1 MKPVLPF
8 LLTAMLAGCAVGPDY
23 ATPDVRQPDSFA
35 AAAPD
40 QKGPGPEIG
49 HWWRI
54 LGDPV
59 LDSLVE
65 RAAAANPDVEIAL
78 TRLQEAKTEEAV
90 LLGYALPT
98 ADAAGTLGNGT
109 GSDLSRGRVP
119 STLYSADSTAASPT
133 KQIKQIAGFD
143 AVWELD
149 LFGQYRR
156 ALEAGIY
163 DAQAAAEAR
172 NAVLVGVISDVVRA
186 YVDLRG
192 LQLRLAVLTQ
202 DIDASTKSRDF
213 VKIRFERGLT
223 NELDLTLAERELSG
237 LKAQL
242 APLAAQRDAARYTIA
257 TLLGLYPEQL
267 KDELAEV
274 KPIPSL
280 PTRIEP
286 GLPLDLIKRRPDI
299 RQSERQLAAA
309 TARIGV
315 SIGNLF
321 PHVGL
326 AGSAGTQFAHVGA
339 GSDSGEH
346 IWSFGPA
353 AYWPVLDFGSL
364 DAQVDIDDLRSHE
377 HLVGYRRAVIN
388 AVRDVDIAVQNF
400 SAEQDSVA
408 QLSDALAQAQR
419 AVGLATERYNR
430 GLTDFLNVVDAERRL
445 YALEAQVIQAQQG
458 AAEGFVAVYRNL
470 GGGWQDYQST
480 PDVRIPHPA
489 VVAMVERLITPQHE
503 DLMK

>member
-1 MKPVLPF
+1 MKRVLPF
-8 LLTAMLAGCAVGPDY
+8 LLAASLAGCAVGPDY
-23 ATPDVRQPDSFA
+23 QVPDVKAPEGFA
-35 AAAPD
+35 AASSAS
-40 QKGPGPEIG
+40 GPGPEIG
-49 HWWRI
+49 HWWRT
-54 LGDPV
+54 LKDPD

-65 RAAAANPDVEIAL
+65 RAIAANPDVEIAL
-78 TRLQEAKTEEAV
+78 TRLQEARTEEAV
-90 LLGYALPT
+90 LLGYALPSV
-98 ADAAGTLGNGT
+98 DAAGALGNGS

-119 STLYSADSTAASPT
+119 STLYSGDNTAASPT
-133 KQIKQIAGFD
+133 RKIKQIAGFD

-156 ALEAGIY
+156 AIEAGIY

-192 LQLRLAVLTQ
+192 LQLRLAVLAQ
-202 DIDASTKSRDF
+202 DVDASVKLRDF
-213 VKIRFERGLT
+213 VRIRFDRGLT

-242 APLAAQRDAARYTIA
+242 AQLAAQRDAARYTIA
-257 TLLGLYPEQL
+257 ALLGRYPEQM
-267 KDELAEV
+267 KDELGEV

-280 PTRIEP
+280 PSRIEP
-286 GLPLDLIKRRPDI
+286 GLPLDLIRRRPDI

-315 SIGNLF
+315 ATGNLF
-321 PHVGL
+321 PHVGV
-326 AGSAGTQFAHVGA
+326 AGSAGAQFAHI
-339 GSDSGEH
+339 GSGTESGEH
-346 IWSFGPA
+346 IWSFGPM
-353 AYWPVLDFGSL
+353 AYWSILDFGAL
-364 DAQVDIDDLRSHE
+364 DAQVDIADLRSHE
-377 HLVGYRRAVIN
+377 QLVGYRRAVIN
-388 AVRDVDIAVQNF
+388 AVRDVDSAVEGF
-400 SAEQDSVA
+400 SAAQDSVS

-419 AVGLATERYNR
+419 AVELATQRYER

-445 YALEAQVIQAQQG
+445 YALEAQVILAQQE
-458 AAEGFVAVYRNL
+458 AAEGFVSVYRTL

-480 PDVRIPHPA
+480 PEIRITHPA
-489 VVAMVERLITPQHE
+489 LVAMAERLITPRHE

>member
-1 MKPVLPF
+1 MKRVLPF
-8 LLTAMLAGCAVGPDY
+8 LLAASLAGCAVGPDY
-23 ATPDVRQPDSFA
+23 RAPDLKAPDSFA
-35 AAAPD
+35 AASPD
-40 QKGPGPEIG
+40 QGPGAEIG
-49 HWWRI
+49 HWWRT
-54 LGDPV
+54 LNDPV
-59 LDSLVE
+59 LDSLVD
-65 RAAAANPDVEIAL
+65 RAVAANPDVEIAL

-119 STLYSADSTAASPT
+119 STLYSADNSAASPT
-133 KQIKQIAGFD
+133 RKIKQIAGLD

-156 ALEAGIY
+156 AIEAGIY
-163 DAQAAAEAR
+163 DAEAAAEAR
-172 NAVLVGVISDVVRA
+172 NTVLVGVISDVVRA

-192 LQLRLAVLTQ
+192 LQLRLAILAQ
-202 DIDASTKSRDF
+202 DIDASVKSRDF
-213 VKIRFERGLT
+213 IRIRYDRGLT

-242 APLAAQRDAARYTIA
+242 APLTAQRDAARYTIA
-257 TLLGLYPEQL
+257 ALLGLFPEQM
-267 KDELAEV
+267 KDELGEV

-280 PTRIEP
+280 PSSIEP

-315 SIGNLF
+315 ATGNLF

-326 AGSAGTQFAHVGA
+326 AGSAGTQFAHI
-339 GSDSGEH
+339 GSGPDSGEH
-346 IWSFGPA
+346 IWSFGPM
-353 AYWPVLDFGSL
+353 AYWSILDFGSL
-364 DAQVDIDDLRSHE
+364 DAQVDIADLKSHE
-377 HLVGYRRAVIN
+377 QLVGYRRTVIN
-388 AVRDVDIAVQNF
+388 AVRDVDSAVESF

-419 AVGLATERYNR
+419 AVELATERYDR

-445 YALEAQVIQAQQG
+445 YALEAQVILAQQG
-458 AAEGFVAVYRNL
+458 AAEGFVSVYRNL
-470 GGGWQDYQST
+470 GGGWQDYQSA
-480 PDVRIPHPA
+480 PAIRIPHPA
-489 VVAMVERLITPQHE
+489 VVAMVERLITPRHE
-503 DLMK
+503 DLLK